1 MSNFEYI
8 ALLFIAK
15 KNYNIIKGKSEEMPT
30 GEKEERETISAKL
43 KKRIEELDKIIKE
56 LEKRKEGEK
65 KRNPDDTD
73 IWLAVLRS
81 LRDEGVALSR
91 IEERTKAVPE
101 INNKLSTIEERTKVI
116 SKNIFGINSGISSI
130 NNKLTYV
137 LAILTILTSLACG
150 LMIKFF
156 LFI

>member
-1 MSNFEYI
+1 MTKSSY
-8 ALLFIAK
+8 
-15 KNYNIIKGKSEEMPT
+15 IKGKSEEMST
-30 GEKEERETISAKL
+30 GEKEEREKIREKISAKL

-56 LEKRKEGEK
+56 LEKRKEEEEK
-65 KRNPDDTD
+65 SNPGDTD

-81 LRDEGVALSR
+81 LRDEGVALS
-91 IEERTKAVPE
+91 A
-101 INNKLSTIEERTKVI
+101 IEERTKVI
-116 SKNIFGINSGISSI
+116 SKNISGINSGISSI
-130 NNKLTYV
+130 NNKLTYG

>member
-1 MSNFEYI
+1 MTKSSY
-8 ALLFIAK
+8 
-15 KNYNIIKGKSEEMPT
+15 IKGKSEEMST
-30 GEKEERETISAKL
+30 GEKEEREKIREKISAKL

-56 LEKRKEGEK
+56 LEKRKEEEEK
-65 KRNPDDTD
+65 SNPGDTD

-81 LRDEGVALSR
+81 LRDEGVALSA

-116 SKNIFGINSGISSI
+116 SKNISGINSGISNI
-130 NNKLTYV
+130 NNKLTYG

>member
-1 MSNFEYI
+1 MTKSSY
-8 ALLFIAK
+8 
-15 KNYNIIKGKSEEMPT
+15 IKGKSEEMSA
-30 GEKEERETISAKL
+30 GEKEEREKIREKISAKL

-56 LEKRKEGEK
+56 LEKRKEEEEK
-65 KRNPDDTD
+65 SNPGDID

-81 LRDEGVALSR
+81 LRDEGVALSA

-116 SKNIFGINSGISSI
+116 SKNISGINSGISSI
-130 NNKLTYV
+130 NNKLTYG